1 MNMQLAR
8 ALRARFSIAL
18 LVCVAGLW
26 AAVAQVAAQSDPAVP
41 PAQAAASAAA
51 LAAAPPPAPP
61 PPPAAFADAVARAGE
76 KLFADASAVVGA
88 APREF
93 VIDPLIDAATGAQTA
108 GSVQM
113 GEQLA
118 AVVAAKH
125 PHWTVKPLTRETLG
139 NGPLLLIGT
148 LTAVNTK
155 NDTTAV
161 ADAFRIWLTLVDL
174 KTGRIVAKKLDR
186 ATTDS
191 VNAEPI
197 KYFRDSPTWHKD
209 RTVAAYINSCQVNS
223 KVGDPID
230 PAYMMRLPVAA
241 LLNEAIIAYG
251 ANRIVDANRLYRQA
265 SLVADAD
272 DLRVLNGLYLTSWRL
287 GRKQEATQSFAKIVG
302 AGLAAKQLPLK
313 LLFTP
318 GTTNFVLTG
327 DLKTQYALWLREV
340 SQQAAQR
347 NVCLRVVG
355 HTSRTGSAAL
365 NDILS
370 ERRASVVVHS
380 LERQAR
386 GLTSRL
392 TSSGVGWRETLI
404 GLGTDD
410 LRDALD
416 RRVEFR
422 VVNCVATS

>member
-1 MNMQLAR
+1 MHTR
-8 ALRARFSIAL
+8 TWIAL
-18 LVCVAGLW
+18 LAACVG
-26 AAVAQVAAQSDPAVP
+26 
-41 PAQAAASAAA
+41 A
-51 LAAAPPPAPP
+51 LAPWAGQTQVSPQGDAPPAAPPALVAPAAPAPAATP
-61 PPPAAFADAVARAGE
+61 PVPAAFEDAVARAGE
-76 KLFADASAVVGA
+76 KLFADARAVLGA
-88 APREF
+88 APREL
-93 VIDPLIDAATGAQTA
+93 VVDPLIDAATGAQTA
-108 GSVQM
+108 GTVLM
-113 GEQLA
+113 GEQLVA
-118 AVVAAKH
+118 IVAAQQ
-125 PHWTVKPLTRETLG
+125 PQWSVRPLTRATLG

-155 NDTTAV
+155 NAPTEV

-186 ATTDS
+186 ATTAS
-191 VNAEPI
+191 VDAAPT

-230 PAYMMRLPVAA
+230 PAYMMRLPAAA

-251 ANRIVDANRLYRQA
+251 GSRLADANRLYREA

-272 DLRVLNGLYLTSWRL
+272 DLRVLNGVYLTSWRL
-287 GRKQEATQSFAKIVG
+287 GRKQEAAQAFSRIV
-302 AGLAAKQLPLK
+302 ASGLAAKQLPLK

-318 GTTNFVLTG
+318 GTTSFLPMADMTS
-327 DLKTQYALWLREV
+327 QYEVWLREISRQV
-340 SQQAAQR
+340 AQR
-347 NVCLRVVG
+347 SGCLKVIG

-365 NDILS
+365 NDVLS
-370 ERRASVVVHS
+370 ERRASVVAGRI
-380 LERQAR
+380 ERQTR
-386 GLTSRL
+386 GLNSRL
-392 TSSGVGWRETLI
+392 TSTGVGWRETLI

-422 VVNCVATS
+422 VVDCAPAS

>member
-1 MNMQLAR
+1 MNPPAR
-8 ALRARFSIAL
+8 TFVALIACL
-18 LVCVAGLW
+18 AGLW
-26 AAVAQVAAQSDPAVP
+26 AVWTQVAAQSDSAPP

-51 LAAAPPPAPP
+51 PAAATPM
-61 PPPAAFADAVARAGE
+61 PPAAFEDAVARAGE
-76 KLFADASAVVGA
+76 KLFSDASAVVGD
-88 APREF
+88 APREL
-93 VIDPLIDAATGAQTA
+93 VIDPLIDAASGAQTV

-118 AVVAAKH
+118 AIVAAQH
-125 PHWTVKPLTRETLG
+125 PNWTVKPLTRETLG

-155 NDTTAV
+155 NDTSAV

-174 KTGRIVAKKLDR
+174 KTGRIVAKQLDR

-191 VNAEPI
+191 VNAEPT

-209 RTVAAYINSCQVNS
+209 RTVAAYINSCQINS

-230 PAYMMRLPVAA
+230 PAYMMRLPAAA
-241 LLNEAIIAYG
+241 LLNEAIIAY
-251 ANRIVDANRLYRQA
+251 AQNRIADASRLYRHA

-287 GRKQEATQSFAKIVG
+287 GRKPEATQSFAKIVG

-318 GTTNFVLTG
+318 GTTNFVPTA
-327 DLKTQYALWLREV
+327 DLKTQYALWLQQI
-340 SQQAAQR
+340 SQQVAQR
-347 NVCLRVVG
+347 NVCLKVVG
-355 HTSRTGSAAL
+355 HTSRTGTAAA

-370 ERRASVVVHS
+370 ERRASVVAHS

-386 GLTSRL
+386 GLANHL
-392 TSSGVGWRETLI
+392 TSQGVGWRETLI

-422 VVNCVATS
+422 VVNCAATS